1 MGAISLNEPY
11 TPMYP
16 TPKSLRDLAEDN
28 RKAREAGMTYGQ
40 WAAIHNQE
48 IEPRKEAD
56 TSDPYSIASIQ
67 AYLDLYNTG
76 MNDRSV
82 SEILGWGLS
91 KARYRR
97 ATIYRLPANVTQGRR
112 AIKRRPVTVD
122 DVLKQIKHPYEGR
135 RKKAAPKGD

>member
-1 MGAISLNEPY
+1 MTGFSIIYTGAP
-11 TPMYP
+11 PQD
-16 TPKSLRDLAEDN
+16 PKSMHGLAEDN

-40 WAAIHNQE
+40 WAAIHNQD
-48 IEPRKEAD
+48 IEPRKEED
-56 TSDPYSIASIQ
+56 TSDPYSIAGIQ

-82 SEILGWGLS
+82 SEITGWGLS

-97 ATIYRLPANVTQGRR
+97 AMIYRLPANVTQGRR
-112 AIKRRPVTVD
+112 VIKRRPVTVD
-122 DVLKQIKHPYEGR
+122 DVLKKIKHPYEG